1 MDGVYSGS
9 GIRDTGG
16 PTICRDSNGFA
27 MMCGEWTSDAQPK
40 SAPNVDIHLSRI
52 QSRIQLKTSQENLN
66 PKIPPK
72 MKFHQP
78 ILATGSILLVSLAV
92 VYSQETNCYQP
103 PPSGEPTCKPGTKL
117 LYTYGY
123 PKDNMM
129 TGWCCPPG
137 HPLEKGLI
145 GTALGCETT
154 SCNPIGKK
162 DPCAGRQEYRVN
174 GEIFT
179 HSEDVKRES
188 CTDKN
193 GAAGEKVLGM

>member
-1 MDGVYSGS
+1 MDIRRSTQIGSQCRYSSIQNPISYPTQNFPRKFQPENSTENEVSSTNFDNGQYS
-9 GIRDTGG
+9 ACVIRY
-16 PTICRDSNGFA
+16 
-27 MMCGEWTSDAQPK
+27 
-40 SAPNVDIHLSRI
+40 
-52 QSRIQLKTSQENLN
+52 
-66 PKIPPK
+66 
-72 MKFHQP
+72 
-78 ILATGSILLVSLAV
+78 AV

-103 PPSGEPTCKPGTKL
+103 PPSGEVTCKPGTKL